1 MVIVVDNN
9 SNPSNRHDQRRQQQ
23 QQQQTV
29 AQIIKRKRF
38 NVEIEEDDDEA
49 IEDQHPPNDNIS
61 NHDIRARIIENG
73 HHQRLRSHENQ
84 NGNGNIADD
93 ENGDNEVEADD
104 KLIDDSASNTSQ
116 NNDSNGSNKNAKG
129 IIRNEFGEKP
139 PYSYNALIM
148 MAIRNSSEKRLT
160 LNGIYEFIMK
170 NFPFYRENKQGWQNS
185 IRHNLSLN
193 KCFIKVPRSYDDP
206 GKGNYWMLDPSSE
219 DMYIG
224 GTSGKL
230 RRRSSSRRMRTF
242 AHSPVSA
249 MADYLQYGAA
259 AGLSSLSRSPY
270 WHGLHSAYPTRI
282 CSPSVYPAH
291 SPTSHPNQHLAS
303 APYAGY
309 PANPAHHRVAA
320 AALLSTSSVPSMQ
333 TPAVYSHYS
342 HPMINSSVMATANL
356 SKGNNELPV
365 DRLLS
370 VGSTSVVKPSG
381 LGYNQS
387 TSPSLLTGASP
398 KYNLPLPPVY
408 PYPSSLPMK
417 DILAATNDHHRF
429 SDRSYMLQ

>member
-1 MVIVVDNN
+1 MVIVVENN
-9 SNPSNRHDQRRQQQ
+9 PNPSINTLSNRHNDQRRQQQ
-23 QQQQTV
+23 QQTDPVTQLV
-29 AQIIKRKRF
+29 KKKRF
-38 NVEIEEDDDEA
+38 NIEIEEDDDET
-49 IEDQHPPNDNIS
+49 IEDEHPLCDKIS
-61 NHDIRARIIENG
+61 NHDSRIRMMEN
-73 HHQRLRSHENQ
+73 HQRQVGNKTKVSAENDS
-84 NGNGNIADD
+84 NVDP
-93 ENGDNEVEADD
+93 DD
-104 KLIDDSASNTSQ
+104 KLIDDAASSTSQ
-116 NNDSNGSNKNAKG
+116 NNDSNSNNKNAKG

-259 AGLSSLSRSPY
+259 GLSTLSRSPY
-270 WHGLHSAYPTRI
+270 WPGLHSAYSSRI
-282 CSPSVYPAH
+282 CSPAVYPTH
-291 SPTSHPNQHLAS
+291 TPTSHHPNQHLTS
-303 APYAGY
+303 SPYPGY
-309 PANPAHHRVAA
+309 PPNPAHHHRVAA
-320 AALLSTSSVPSMQ
+320 AALLAPSSVPSIQ
-333 TPAVYSHYS
+333 SPAVYSHYS
-342 HPMINSSVMATANL
+342 HPMINSSVMATPNL
-356 SKGNNELPV
+356 TKSNNELPV
-365 DRLLS
+365 DRLIS
-370 VGSTSVVKPSG
+370 VGSSAVVKPSS
-381 LGYNQS
+381 LAYNQS
-387 TSPSLLTGASP
+387 ASPSLMAGTPP
-398 KYNLPLPPVY
+398 KYSLQIPPVY

-417 DILAATNDHHRF
+417 DILAATNDHRF